1 MFVVSN
7 VLYPAV
13 HKLGTLSKL
22 LIFDTARL
30 ETLKLQHMREIE
42 YAKKTFF
49 FYRFSIMTAIQTNVC
64 SSCASQFQIQSENYI
79 INKQT
84 SLCNV
89 TSQITDRKVEKNVLR
104 CYNLI
109 LQML

>member
-49 FYRFSIMTAIQTNVC
+49 FLSIFDYDRHTN
-64 SSCASQFQIQSENYI
+64 
-79 INKQT
+79 KR
-84 SLCNV
+84 L
-89 TSQITDRKVEKNVLR
+89 
-104 CYNLI
+104 LI
-109 LQML
+109 LCITIPNTK